1 MTVILWLIG
10 ASLIVAL
17 GGLVVFFWS
26 VKSGQYDDL
35 KGASLRIL
43 YDEDVAP
50 PVHRRVPD

>member
-43 YDEDVAP
+43 YDEDV
-50 PVHRRVPD
+50 PVPVNRRVPD